1 MVQQI
6 ARRYFNLAVGTTLG
20 FLPAHPNAMNLPRI
34 DTYYLRDSF
43 PIERLFTPVGSAYI
57 GLRNLLR
64 QLRQLAT
71 K

>member
-1 MVQQI
+1 
-6 ARRYFNLAVGTTLG
+6 
-20 FLPAHPNAMNLPRI
+20 MNLPRI